1 MMIKKCWNIIGKY
14 FAGDPSISPAK
25 LTLFQSAGATVLASI
40 LAVVAFQTVGQ
51 YYAGIWYQ
59 LGVTLVVASL
69 VAPIF
74 LYPSYRTSGRLKR
87 ANKIIA
93 AQATTDH
100 LTGLPNMLAL
110 TNKLEELL
118 ETNQGNHPFAVHFV
132 DIDRFK
138 QVNDSLGHDVGNELI
153 NQLGCRIQNWVG
165 DAGFVARFGGDE
177 FVVIQYLTANEM
189 AATHFGREL
198 RVFLAK
204 RYILPDHEVNVTASI
219 GTALSP
225 LHGTSQ
231 DQLLKAADLALYKA
245 KETGHA
251 GCVFE
256 PRFASEAS
264 NRRRIEGI
272 LRDCIHAATLKPYFH
287 SIVHAKNP
295 LQIAGFEA
303 LSRIELPDGEIL
315 NPEEFIPIAES
326 TGLILDIGAHILQ
339 QACHECASWHPDLF
353 VAVNVSPVQLIR
365 SDFLT
370 TVQEALNDSGLAP
383 YRLELEITESVLIN
397 DVEKI
402 RTTLERVRAM
412 GVQIALDDFGA
423 GYCGLHYLRQ
433 IEIDKIKIDKSIID
447 DAATVEISRNIL
459 NGVCLIAKQMNITL
473 VAEGVDEI
481 SKAEFLSQG
490 ERVHQFQGF
499 LFSKPVNAEDA
510 RRMQKVLP
518 PFATG
523 DNVINLSDRLI
534 TKF

>member
-1 MMIKKCWNIIGKY
+1 MMMKKCWKKLCQY
-14 FAGDPSISPAK
+14 FAGDPSISPFK
-25 LTLFQSAGATVLASI
+25 LTLFQSTGATVLASI
-40 LAVVAFQTVGQ
+40 LAVIAYNTVGV

-59 LGVTLVVASL
+59 LGVTLVIASF

-74 LYPSYRTSGRLKR
+74 LFPSYRTSGRLQR
-87 ANKIIA
+87 ANAIIK

-110 TNKLEELL
+110 NNQLKNLL
-118 ETNQGNHPFAVHFV
+118 TDDKNQTAFALHFL

-153 NQLGCRIQNWVG
+153 IETGRRIQDWVG
-165 DAGFVARFGGDE
+165 NAGFVARFGGDE
-177 FVVIQYLTANEM
+177 FVVIQFATSNEL

-198 RVFLAK
+198 RVHLAK
-204 RYILPDHEVNVTASI
+204 RYNLSDHEINVTASI

-225 LHGTSQ
+225 FHGTNQ
-231 DQLLKAADLALYKA
+231 EQLLKAADLALYKA

-251 GCVFE
+251 SCVFE

-272 LRDCIHAATLKPYFH
+272 LRDTIEKGTLIPYFH
-287 SIVHAKNP
+287 SIVQAKNP

-303 LSRIELPDGEIL
+303 LCRIELPDGEIL
-315 NPEEFIPIAES
+315 NPEQFIPIAES
-326 TGLILDIGAHILQ
+326 TGLILDIGAHMLQ
-339 QACHECASWHPDLF
+339 QACIECASWHPDLF
-353 VAVNVSPVQLIR
+353 VSVNVSPVQMIR

-370 TVQEALNDSGLAP
+370 TVQEALNDSGLPP

-397 DVEKI
+397 DVEHI
-402 RTTLERVRAM
+402 RTTLERVRAL

-459 NGVCLIAKQMNITL
+459 NGVSLIAKQMEITL
-473 VAEGVDEI
+473 VAEGVDDI
-481 SKAEFLSQG
+481 TKAEFLSKG
-490 ERVHQFQGF
+490 ECVHQFQGY
-499 LFSKPVNAEDA
+499 LFSKPVNAVNA
-510 RRMQKVLP
+510 RRMQEILP
-518 PFATG
+518 SQATG
-523 DNVINLSDRLI
+523 SNVIQLPVKSNDRA
-534 TKF
+534 